1 MAAPITASK
10 KPANGKTTYWLVPA
24 IASDTAPTD
33 DEINAAEGLNI
44 TGFMMADQ
52 DSFTASTSK
61 VTLPRLLI
69 ETTTTQAIDET
80 TWDMP
85 DIVGVFDPQAAAGA
99 NDKKFWALV
108 KDGYDGF
115 IVRRQN
121 VTSKTD
127 ADVTAGQF
135 VDVAAITIAVPT
147 PGQSATDASGV
158 YQFVAGCTILA
169 PKFNVAVVAGA

>member
-1 MAAPITASK
+1 MTAPITATK
-10 KPANGKTTYWLVPA
+10 QPANGKTTYWLVPA
-24 IASDTAPTD
+24 VASLAAPTV
-33 DEINAAEGLNI
+33 AEVNSASGLNI

-52 DSFTASTSK
+52 DSFTAATSK

-69 ETTTTQAIDET
+69 ETSTTQAIDET

-121 VTSKTD
+121 VVSKTD
-127 ADVTAGQF
+127 VAVSAGQF
-135 VDVAAITIAVPT
+135 VDVADITIAVPT

-158 YQFVAGCTILA
+158 YTFVAGCTILT
-169 PKFNVAVVAGA
+169 PKFNVAVVA

>member
-1 MAAPITASK
+1 MAAPITANK
-10 KPANGKTTYWLVPA
+10 KPANGKDTYWLVPA
-24 IASDTAPTD
+24 VASLSAPTD
-33 DEINAAEGLNI
+33 DEVNATAGLNI
-44 TGFMMADQ
+44 TGFMMAEQ

-85 DIVGVFDPQAAAGA
+85 DIVGVFDPQAGA
-99 NDKKFWALV
+99 SADDKKFWALV

-121 VTSKTD
+121 KNPRLD
-127 ADVTAGQF
+127 ANVAVGDF
-135 VDVAAITIAVPT
+135 VDVAPITIAVPT
-147 PGQSATDASGV
+147 PGKSATDSSGV
-158 YQFVAGCTILA
+158 YQFVAGCTILT